1 MFYNNIL
8 MSDPICIDC
17 AGGGII
23 NCGSINNIKY
33 FYVND
38 ATIVFVQNYN
48 EIKTSANNHVIL
60 YGFID
65 IKTGHAIVSSLF
77 FPLVISTG
85 HQLFLREI
93 QTNITLNGETNI
105 TFYPYYIPRTN
116 GTDTTLGTL
125 NNIGNIIAGKIQFAD
140 KGGRSIYNHETNL
153 NQDYVNDTAKLY
165 YYVENL
171 YRQGSDG
178 NYFES
183 TTGLDGYLV
192 PLYVVRTQGA
202 REITFTKSDLVF
214 KISEVE
220 FNIKQRQANRY
231 NTST

>member
-1 MFYNNIL
+1 

-33 FYVND
+33 FYIND
-38 ATIVFVQNYN
+38 ATIVFVQNYT
-48 EIKTSANNHVIL
+48 ELKTSANNHVII

-77 FPLVISTG
+77 FPLVILTD
-85 HQLFLREI
+85 HQLFIREI

-105 TFYPYYIPRTN
+105 TFYPYYIPGN
-116 GTDTTLGTL
+116 INSNMFLGEL
-125 NNIGNIIAGKIQFAD
+125 QNIGNIIAGSIQFAD
-140 KGGRSIYNHETNL
+140 KTDKSIYNHATNL

-165 YYVENL
+165 YYVENS
-171 YRQGSDG
+171 YRQDIDG

-192 PLYVVRTQGA
+192 PMYVVRTQGA
-202 REITFTKSDLVF
+202 HEITFTKSDLVF

>member
-1 MFYNNIL
+1 

-33 FYVND
+33 FYINC

-48 EIKTSANNHVIL
+48 ELKTSANSHVII

-77 FPLVISTG
+77 FPLVIKTG
-85 HQLFLREI
+85 NHQLFIREI

-140 KGGRSIYNHETNL
+140 KGDKAIYNNATNL
-153 NQDYVNDTAKLY
+153 NQDYLDSTSKLFY
-165 YYVENL
+165 YLENS
-171 YRQGSDG
+171 YRQDSNG
-178 NYFES
+178 NYSNS
-183 TTGLDGYLV
+183 TNGLLV
-192 PLYVVRTQGA
+192 PLYVVRNQGA
-202 REITFTKSDLVF
+202 HNIEFTKSNLVF
-214 KISEVE
+214 KIEEVE

>member
-1 MFYNNIL
+1 

-48 EIKTSANNHVIL
+48 EIKTSANNHVII

-77 FPLVISTG
+77 FPLKISTG
-85 HQLFLREI
+85 HQLFIREI
-93 QTNITLNGETNI
+93 QTNITLNGKTNI

-140 KGGRSIYNHETNL
+140 KGGKSININATNL
-153 NQDYVNDTAKLY
+153 NQDYLDSTSKLFY
-165 YYVENL
+165 YLENS
-171 YRQGSDG
+171 YRQDSSG
-178 NYFES
+178 NYSNS
-183 TTGLDGYLV
+183 TSGLLV
-192 PLYVVRTQGA
+192 PMYVIRNQGA
-202 REITFTKSDLVF
+202 YDITFTKSDLVF
-214 KISEVE
+214 KIEEVE

>member
-1 MFYNNIL
+1 MFYNNIS
-8 MSDPICIDC
+8 MSDPVCIDC

-33 FYVND
+33 FYIND
-38 ATIVFVQNYN
+38 AIIVFVQNYK

-85 HQLFLREI
+85 SQLFIREI
-93 QTNITLNGETNI
+93 QTNITLNGKTNI

-116 GTDTTLGTL
+116 GTDNTLGTL

-140 KGGRSIYNHETNL
+140 KGGKSIYNNATNL
-153 NQDYVNDTAKLY
+153 NQEYLDSTSKLFY
-165 YYVENL
+165 FL
-171 YRQGSDG
+171 QDSYRQDSSG
-178 NYFES
+178 NYINS
-183 TTGLDGYLV
+183 TSGLLV
-192 PLYVVRTQGA
+192 PLYVVRGQGA
-202 REITFTKSDLVF
+202 YEINFTKSDLIF
-214 KISEVE
+214 KIEEVE

-231 NTST
+231 NAST

>member
-1 MFYNNIL
+1 

-33 FYVND
+33 FYIND
-38 ATIVFVQNYN
+38 AIIVFVQNYN

-77 FPLVISTG
+77 FPLVIKTG
-85 HQLFLREI
+85 NHQLFIREI

-140 KGGRSIYNHETNL
+140 KGGKLINNNATNL
-153 NQDYVNDTAKLY
+153 NQEYLDSTSKLFY
-165 YYVENL
+165 YL
-171 YRQGSDG
+171 QDSYRQDSNG
-178 NYFES
+178 NYSKS
-183 TTGLDGYLV
+183 TNGLLV
-192 PLYVVRTQGA
+192 PLYVVRDQKA
-202 REITFTKSDLVF
+202 YDIEFTKSDLIF
-214 KISEVE
+214 KIEEVE

>member
-1 MFYNNIL
+1 MFYNNIS
-8 MSDPICIDC
+8 MSDPVCIDC

-33 FYVND
+33 FYIND
-38 ATIVFVQNYN
+38 AIIVFVQNYK

-85 HQLFLREI
+85 SQLFIREI
-93 QTNITLNGETNI
+93 QTNITLNGKTNI

-116 GTDTTLGTL
+116 GTDNTLGTL

-140 KGGRSIYNHETNL
+140 KGGKSIYNNATNL
-153 NQDYVNDTAKLY
+153 NQEYLDSTSKLFY
-165 YYVENL
+165 FLENS
-171 YRQGSDG
+171 YRQDSSG
-178 NYFES
+178 NYINS
-183 TTGLDGYLV
+183 TSGLLV
-192 PLYVVRTQGA
+192 PLYVVRGQGA
-202 REITFTKSDLVF
+202 YEINFTKSDLIF
-214 KISEVE
+214 KIEEVE

>member
-1 MFYNNIL
+1 

-17 AGGGII
+17 AGVGII

-33 FYVND
+33 FYIND
-38 ATIVFVQNYN
+38 ATIVFVQNHS
-48 EIKTSANNHVIL
+48 ELKTSANNHVIL

-77 FPLVISTG
+77 FPLVLTSTG
-85 HQLFLREI
+85 SQLFIREI
-93 QTNITLNGETNI
+93 QTNITLNGKTNI

-140 KGGRSIYNHETNL
+140 KGDKAIYNNATNL
-153 NQDYVNDTAKLY
+153 NQDYLDSTSKLFY
-165 YYVENL
+165 YLENS
-171 YRQGSDG
+171 YRQDSSG
-178 NYFES
+178 NYSNS
-183 TTGLDGYLV
+183 TNGLLV
-192 PLYVVRTQGA
+192 PLYVVRNQGA
-202 REITFTKSDLVF
+202 HNIEFTKSDLIF
-214 KISEVE
+214 KIEEVE

>member
-1 MFYNNIL
+1 MFYNNIS
-8 MSDPICIDC
+8 MSDPVCIDC

-23 NCGSINNIKY
+23 NCGSINNFKY
-33 FYVND
+33 FYIND
-38 ATIVFVQNYN
+38 AIIVFVQNYN
-48 EIKTSANNHVIL
+48 ELKTSANNHVII

-85 HQLFLREI
+85 SQLFIREI
-93 QTNITLNGETNI
+93 QTNITLNGKTNI

-116 GTDTTLGTL
+116 GTDDTLGTL

-140 KGGRSIYNHETNL
+140 KGGRSIYNNATNL
-153 NQDYVNDTAKLY
+153 NQDYLDSTSKLFY
-165 YYVENL
+165 FLENS
-171 YRQGSDG
+171 YRQDSNG
-178 NYFES
+178 NYSKS
-183 TTGLDGYLV
+183 TNGLLV
-192 PLYVVRTQGA
+192 PMYVIRNQGA
-202 REITFTKSDLVF
+202 HNIEFTKSDLVF
-214 KISEVE
+214 KLEEVE

>member
-1 MFYNNIL
+1 MFYNNIS
-8 MSDPICIDC
+8 MSDPVCIDC

-33 FYVND
+33 FYIND
-38 ATIVFVQNYN
+38 AIIVFVQNYK

-85 HQLFLREI
+85 SQLFIREI
-93 QTNITLNGETNI
+93 QTNITLNGKTNI

-116 GTDTTLGTL
+116 GTDNTLGTL

-140 KGGRSIYNHETNL
+140 KGGKSIYNNATNL
-153 NQDYVNDTAKLY
+153 NQEYLDSTSKLFY
-165 YYVENL
+165 FLENS
-171 YRQGSDG
+171 YRQDSSG
-178 NYFES
+178 NYINS
-183 TTGLDGYLV
+183 TSGLLV
-192 PLYVVRTQGA
+192 PLYVVRGQGA
-202 REITFTKSDLVF
+202 YEINFTKSDLIF
-214 KISEVE
+214 KIEEVE

-231 NTST
+231 NAST

>member
-1 MFYNNIL
+1 MFYNNIS

-33 FYVND
+33 FYIND
-38 ATIVFVQNYN
+38 AIIVFVQNYK
-48 EIKTSANNHVIL
+48 EIKTSANNHVII

-65 IKTGHAIVSSLF
+65 IKTGHVIASSLF
-77 FPLVISTG
+77 FPLIISTG
-85 HQLFLREI
+85 HQLFIREI
-93 QTNITLNGETNI
+93 QTNITLNGKTNI

-116 GTDTTLGTL
+116 GTDDTLGTL

-140 KGGRSIYNHETNL
+140 KGGKSIYNNATNL
-153 NQDYVNDTAKLY
+153 NQDYLDSIAKLFY
-165 YYVENL
+165 YLENS
-171 YRQGSDG
+171 YRQDSSG
-178 NYFES
+178 NYSKS
-183 TTGLDGYLV
+183 TNGLLV
-192 PLYVVRTQGA
+192 PMYVIKNQGA
-202 REITFTKSDLVF
+202 HNIEFTKSDLIF
-214 KISEVE
+214 KIEEVE

>member
-1 MFYNNIL
+1 MFYNNIS
-8 MSDPICIDC
+8 MSDPVCIDC

-33 FYVND
+33 FYIYD
-38 ATIVFVQNYN
+38 AIIVFVQNYK

-85 HQLFLREI
+85 SQLFIREI
-93 QTNITLNGETNI
+93 QTNITLNGKTNI

-116 GTDTTLGTL
+116 GTDNTLGTL

-140 KGGRSIYNHETNL
+140 KGGKSIYNNATNL
-153 NQDYVNDTAKLY
+153 NQDYLDSTSKLFY
-165 YYVENL
+165 FLENS
-171 YRQGSDG
+171 YRQDSSG
-178 NYFES
+178 NYINS
-183 TTGLDGYLV
+183 TNGLLV
-192 PLYVVRTQGA
+192 PMYVIKNQGA
-202 REITFTKSDLVF
+202 HNIDFTKSDLIF
-214 KISEVE
+214 KIEEVE

>member
-1 MFYNNIL
+1 

-38 ATIVFVQNYN
+38 ATIVFVQNYE
-48 EIKTSANNHVIL
+48 EIKTSANNHVII

-77 FPLVISTG
+77 FPLVIKTG
-85 HQLFLREI
+85 YQLFIREI

-105 TFYPYYIPRTN
+105 TFYPYYIPGNITSN
-116 GTDTTLGTL
+116 IILGEL
-125 NNIGNIIAGKIQFAD
+125 QNIGNIIAGSIQFAD
-140 KGGRSIYNHETNL
+140 KGGRSIYNNATNL
-153 NQDYVNDTAKLY
+153 NQDYLDSTSKLFY
-165 YYVENL
+165 YLENS
-171 YRQGSDG
+171 YRQDIDG
-178 NYFES
+178 NYLES
-183 TTGLDGYLV
+183 TNIIDGRLV
-192 PLYVVRTQGA
+192 PLYVIRNQGA
-202 REITFTKSDLVF
+202 DEITFTKSDLVF